1 MAASSNGPTFPRWQI
16 ALALGATGAIG
27 LGYLYL
33 RQCREDTCKSK
44 RDKFGKDKKT
54 SNSIDDSSTSYKS
67 PPKDETPFQKS
78 QRIKNEGNAHFQK
91 GRYDDAIQS
100 YSEAID
106 FCPIES
112 KHELSTYYQN
122 RAAAFEQLKKWDK
135 VIEDCTAA
143 LEFNVTYEKAL
154 YRRARAYETTKEWEL
169 CLDDINAVCLL
180 QQFQNQSALYMADRV
195 LKELGTMHAKKAME
209 NKKPTIASKQF
220 VKTYFASFCE
230 DPVYKKL
237 MDTSA
242 EENLIGEGE
251 VKGFLRA
258 KLAFAQEDYDQV
270 IQACTEEIDSSE
282 AESRFLFEAL
292 SLRAAFNILRGCHAA
307 AHEDLELII
316 NNPNSE
322 LAIRVNV
329 LIKRASLHMQ
339 LGELQRCLDDFNLAA
354 ELGPNVSDVY
364 HHRGQIHLLM
374 ERTDDARADFTKA
387 VQLNGSFAIGAVQ
400 KCYVE
405 YRYALQEKDV
415 ALLTKAMSDFRACTE
430 RFSTCSEAYVLYAQ
444 VLAENQEFSQA
455 DRLYDSA
462 LAIEPTNGTIF
473 VHKGLLQLAWK
484 NDIEAAAGHMK
495 EAIRTDPHCE
505 FAYETLGT
513 VEVQRGNLLI
523 AVELFDKAI
532 SLARTE
538 IEMAHLFSLRYAAE
552 SQQRITTRLGIG
564 NTLLVGT

>member
-33 RQCREDTCKSK
+33 RQSRQDNTCKSK
-44 RDKFGKDKKT
+44 RDKFGDKKGST
-54 SNSIDDSSTSYKS
+54 SIDDGTTLYKT
-67 PPKDETPFQKS
+67 PPKDETAFQKS
-78 QRIKNEGNAHFQK
+78 QRIKNEGNIHFQK
-91 GRYDDAIQS
+91 GRYEEAIQS
-100 YSEAID
+100 YAEAIE

-112 KHELSTYYQN
+112 KHELSTYFQN
-122 RAAAFEQLKKWDK
+122 RAAAYEQLKQWDK

-143 LEFNVTYEKAL
+143 LEFNVRYEKAL
-154 YRRARAYETTKEWEL
+154 YRRARAYETLKEWEL

-180 QQFQNQSALYMADRV
+180 QQFQNQNALYMADRV

-209 NKKPTIASKQF
+209 TKKPNIASKQF
-220 VKTYFASFCE
+220 VKTYFASFSE

-237 MDTSA
+237 MDTSS
-242 EENLIGEGE
+242 ENLIGERE

-258 KLAFAQEDYDQV
+258 KLAFAAEDYEQV

-282 AESRFLFEAL
+282 AESRYLFEAL
-292 SLRAAFNILRGCHAA
+292 SLRAAFNILRGCHTA

-316 NNPNSE
+316 NNPNSD

-354 ELGPNVSDVY
+354 ELGPEVSDVY
-364 HHRGQIHLLM
+364 HHRGQIYLLM

-387 VQLNGSFAIGAVQ
+387 VELNGKFAIGAVQ

-405 YRYALQEKDV
+405 YRYALQEKDID
-415 ALLTKAMSDFRACTE
+415 LLTKAMADFRSCTE

-444 VLAENQEFSQA
+444 VLAENQDFAQA
-455 DRLYDSA
+455 NELYDKA
-462 LAIEPTNGTIF
+462 LKMEPANGTIC
-473 VHKGLLQLAWK
+473 VHKGMLQLAWK
-484 NDIEAAAGHMK
+484 NDIEAAAGLMK
-495 EAIRTDPHCE
+495 EAIRLDPHCE

-513 VEVQRGNLLI
+513 VEVQRGNLLV

-538 IEMAHLFSLRYAAE
+538 IEMGHLFSLRYAAE
-552 SQQRITTRLGIG
+552 SQQRITTRLGLGSSI
-564 NTLLVGT
+564 LVA